1 MHMAVM
7 VTGTSPRVILMAG
20 RTTDTSSRVI
30 LMAGRTTVISI
41 ESRGTGTI
49 SRPDRIGRTIG
60 NLTTIPIIAGARR
73 MAVRRLH
80 PT

>member
-20 RTTDTSSRVI
+20 RTT
-30 LMAGRTTVISI
+30 VISTG
-41 ESRGTGTI
+41 SRGTGTI

-60 NLTTIPIIAGARR
+60 NLTTIPIIAGPP
-73 MAVRRLH
+73 VE
-80 PT
+80 

>member
-7 VTGTSPRVILMAG
+7 VTDTSPRVILMA
-20 RTTDTSSRVI
+20 S
-30 LMAGRTTVISI
+30 RTTVISTG
-41 ESRGTGTI
+41 SRGTGTI

-73 MAVRRLH
+73 VAVRRLH